1 MKPKTRLSLYYLA
14 TYLFLTGLGLL
25 FAPQFSLKLL
35 LSNGHYESTFVQF
48 TGAFMI
54 ALSVVVSQIIRH
66 SVEVLYTTTLAVRVF
81 FIVVIV
87 WLYMQTK
94 DPLFLV
100 VLGVVALGVVLT
112 ATSYLLDKRTN

>member
-66 SVEVLYTTTLAVRVF
+66 SVEVLYTTTLAVCVF
-81 FIVVIV
+81 FILVIV

-100 VLGVVALGVVLT
+100 VLGVVVLGVALT
-112 ATSYLLDKRTN
+112 ATSYLLDKCTN